1 MPKYKQWSVSLR
13 ITSTRNL
20 ILISPFTVHKA
31 FDQPNM
37 TSAPTRAVPLS
48 QSSICLP
55 QPYRRPVPSQPPSSD
70 QQHVSPSAPFP
81 PVSELDQQAYV
92 RIELLRHPPTP
103 LDAIRAAL
111 VDAIGPNGALSLADI
126 QAYRATFERESSD
139 WRANEDEKAT
149 LSSRKTAAISTETS
163 SMRDGAV
170 ALKDTRERKSCEPR
184 LRNTPATTSHR
195 QRREILM
202 QLNAWME
209 ELDEHTEGLRNGFS
223 GSKEISKNDTGTE
236 KQTAGAD
243 TPPVSKPNADDR
255 QVMYRRPMATPQTNG
270 PAILKERCWSVGSLT
285 ELRVVNNTF

>member
-1 MPKYKQWSVSLR
+1 MSLR

-20 ILISPFTVHKA
+20 ILSIRSPHFTVNKA

-37 TSAPTRAVPLS
+37 TSAPSRSVPLR

-55 QPYRRPVPSQPPSSD
+55 QPYFRQVPSQPPYSD
-70 QQHVSPSAPFP
+70 QQHVSPSAPLP
-81 PVSELDQQAYV
+81 PVSELDQRAYV

-103 LDAIRAAL
+103 HEAIRAAL

-126 QAYRATFERESSD
+126 QACRATFERECSD
-139 WRANEDEKAT
+139 WRAKEDEKAT

-184 LRNTPATTSHR
+184 LRNTSATTSHR
-195 QRREILM
+195 QRREILT

-209 ELDEHTEGLRNGFS
+209 ELDEHSEGLRNGFS
-223 GSKEISKNDTGTE
+223 GSKENSTNDTGTE
-236 KQTAGAD
+236 MQAAGAEM
-243 TPPVSKPNADDR
+243 PPVSKPNAVER
-255 QVMYRRPMATPQTNG
+255 RIIYRHPMATPQTNG